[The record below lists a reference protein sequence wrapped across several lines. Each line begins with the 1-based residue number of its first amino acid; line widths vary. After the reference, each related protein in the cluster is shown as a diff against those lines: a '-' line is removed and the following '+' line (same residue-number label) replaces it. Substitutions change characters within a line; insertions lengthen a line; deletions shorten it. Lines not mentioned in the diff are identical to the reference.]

1 MYRTSPRLVIEY
13 ARGPK
18 TITVQDRVVSVK
30 RARLIRETSDMLS
43 KEILRAVPLFAELS
57 DAEVSLLADSCRRVQ
72 YPPKSIVFQ
81 EGDAGDFLLVILRGR
96 VKVIL
101 LGDRGEETIVS
112 ILEPPGFLGE
122 IALLDDA
129 PRSATVMTLSKT
141 EFLQM
146 NRTRFRK
153 LLSEHP
159 AIALKVMSRLAGA
172 LRDANEQIRT
182 LAMFDAYGRIIRCLL
197 GIARK
202 RGQTEGARLI
212 IRPKPSFQEVAR
224 MIGCSRETVS
234 RGIKTLQQAG
244 YVSEV
249 DRGLAME
256 PRAIRRYM
264 EPMLQNV
271 QVPAPAEAD
280 IPSARRKSR

>member
-1 MYRTSPRLVIEY
+1 
-13 ARGPK
+13 
-18 TITVQDRVVSVK
+18 
-30 RARLIRETSDMLS
+30 MLS

-57 DAEVSLLADSCRRVQ
+57 DSEISLLSDSCRRVR
-72 YPPKSIVFQ
+72 YPAKSIVFQ
-81 EGDAGDFLLVILRGR
+81 EGDTGDFLLIILRGR
-96 VKVIL
+96 VKVTL
-101 LGDRGEETIVS
+101 LGDRGAETIVS
-112 ILEPPGFLGE
+112 ILEPPGLLGE

-129 PRSATVMTLSKT
+129 PRSATVMTLVTT

-146 NRTRFRK
+146 NRGPFRQM
-153 LLSEHP
+153 LSEHP

-182 LAMFDAYGRIIRCLL
+182 LSMFDAYGRIIRCLL

-202 RGQTEGARLI
+202 RGEMEGARLI

-244 YVSEV
+244 YVSAV
-249 DRGLAME
+249 DRGLALE

-264 EPMLQNV
+264 EPAFQNF
-271 QVPAPAEAD
+271 QVPSETSVPA
-280 IPSARRKSR
+280 ARRKAR